1 MVNGYTHTV
10 DGNRKCV
17 VTMTVYVDILQLTKK
32 IFPMTVPLKAA
43 LAVAARL
50 LPNRSLARMKALHC
64 RLFPKFARK
73 TRCEIVTLG
82 PYTGMSNTRKVL
94 LAVERAVGY
103 L

>member
-32 IFPMTVPLKAA
+32 IFPMTVPLKVA

-50 LPNRSLARMKALHC
+50 LPDRISLARMKALHC
-64 RLFPKFARK
+64 RLFPKSARK
-73 TRCEIVTLG
+73 T
-82 PYTGMSNTRKVL
+82 
-94 LAVERAVGY
+94 
-103 L
+103 

>member
-1 MVNGYTHTV
+1 
-10 DGNRKCV
+10 
-17 VTMTVYVDILQLTKK
+17 
-32 IFPMTVPLKAA
+32 MTVPLKAA

-50 LPNRSLARMKALHC
+50 LPDRISLARMKALHC
-64 RLFPKFARK
+64 LLFPKFARK